1 MASWNKVKKFGSSVW
16 GTINPFDDYSGTQA
30 LGNVLTRAS
39 DIASSPTSFMN
50 KVGYALTPQRAY
62 ASNAPQPNSWDAQ
75 GQPTFNNAVS
85 NTPPQ
90 GAQGGLSNQYSAT
103 AGGTGGSGGA
113 SFVPVV
119 FNGQTYTDINSYTN
133 AINAAAQTEYDRQLK
148 QIERSYQSGLID
160 LSQKENLIKQNRDT
174 IRLQSE
180 DLLRQYEQNKEGL
193 GTARTQTLQSQ
204 SGYFNAIAP
213 DTYQSQQ
220 GSYADEVEKEYGKSL
235 GNLESQRATNER
247 AISLS
252 QGELDTQAQNIA
264 RAREDLNLQNQSNI
278 YGLQQALQS
287 QKDQLAN
294 QKLDFQNKVSNV
306 SAGSSAKTTNYS
318 TADLVAGLA
327 GQYQQFAS
335 VPGLTGD
342 MKKQALSN
350 SLSQTGIDKKSQD
363 TILSWFYANVV
374 PQLGN

>member
-1 MASWNKVKKFGSSVW
+1 MANIFGWKTDLNPFGSYDF
-16 GTINPFDDYSGTQA
+16 GKAF
-30 LGNVLTRAS
+30 GNVLSRAS
-39 DIASSPTSFMN
+39 DISDAPTSFMN
-50 KVGYALTPQRAY
+50 KVKYTLTPQRAY
-62 ASNAPQPNSWDAQ
+62 ANKAYQPNSWDAQ

-85 NTPPQ
+85 NTR
-90 GAQGGLSNQYSAT
+90 LSNQYSAT

-113 SFVPVV
+113 SFAPVV

-220 GSYADEVEKEYGKSL
+220 GSYANEVEKEYNKSL

-264 RAREDLNLQNQSNI
+264 RAREDLDLQNQSNI
-278 YGLQQALQS
+278 YQLQQALQN

-374 PQLGN
+374 PQLGY